1 MVEFFQPFLTGRSL
15 ETPHSF
21 PSPGSKSQKPRTFFG
36 PAQLVADVNSLGRSL
51 PPLFQKRS
59 FSSTSSPKNRR
70 SSSSSSSKQQH
81 SKEELR
87 NIRLHT
93 VPKFAE
99 LVVFQKKSE
108 RFYDRCFGS
117 NNGFFA
123 VPTRGGCKNT
133 FVKLLLRALTR

>member
-36 PAQLVADVNSLGRSL
+36 PAQLVADASSLGRSL
-51 PPLFQKRS
+51 PPFFKKEASARRRVKK
-59 FSSTSSPKNRR
+59 STQQQQQ
-70 SSSSSSSKQQH
+70 QQH

-93 VPKFAE
+93 VQKFAE

-108 RFYDRCFGS
+108 HFYDRCFGS
-117 NNGFFA
+117 HNGFFA

>member
-36 PAQLVADVNSLGRSL
+36 PAQLVADASSLGRSL
-51 PPLFQKRS
+51 PP
-59 FSSTSSPKNRR
+59 FSKKKLQLDVESRNRR
-70 SSSSSSSKQQH
+70 SSSSSSKQQH
-81 SKEELR
+81 SKEELT

-99 LVVFQKKSE
+99 LVVFQKRANTFTTGVSV
-108 RFYDRCFGS
+108 
-117 NNGFFA
+117 A
-123 VPTRGGCKNT
+123 VMVFLLCPLEGGCKNT

>member
-36 PAQLVADVNSLGRSL
+36 PAQLVADASSLGRSL
-51 PPLFQKRS
+51 PPFFKKEASARRQVKE
-59 FSSTSSPKNRR
+59 STQQQQ
-70 SSSSSSSKQQH
+70 QQH

-117 NNGFFA
+117 HNGFFA

>member
-1 MVEFFQPFLTGRSL
+1 MFGRIFSAVFNRPIPGDTPLLPF
-15 ETPHSF
+15 
-21 PSPGSKSQKPRTFFG
+21 PGQQKPKKPRTFFG
-36 PAQLVADVNSLGRSL
+36 PAQLVADASSLGRSL
-51 PPLFQKRS
+51 PPFFKKEASARRRVKK
-59 FSSTSSPKNRR
+59 STQQQQ
-70 SSSSSSSKQQH
+70 QQH

-117 NNGFFA
+117 HNGFFA

>member
-36 PAQLVADVNSLGRSL
+36 PAQLVADASSLGRSL
-51 PPLFQKRS
+51 PPFFKKEASARRRVKE
-59 FSSTSSPKNRR
+59 STQQQQ
-70 SSSSSSSKQQH
+70 QQH

-117 NNGFFA
+117 HNGFFA

>member
-36 PAQLVADVNSLGRSL
+36 PAQLVADASSLGRSL
-51 PPLFQKRS
+51 PP
-59 FSSTSSPKNRR
+59 FSKKKLQLDVESKNRR

-81 SKEELR
+81 SKEESR

-108 RFYDRCFGS
+108 RFYDRCFS
-117 NNGFFA
+117 SHNGFFA